1 MGNLAKIIE
10 TTESLLSSRPSRSP
24 DFEAENRA
32 LRRLA
37 SEMADHPDRVLRTLC
52 EQVIEVCGAESAGVS
67 LLKSIDHD
75 ADFYWPAIAGIWAD
89 FEGGGMPRNSSPCG
103 LVLQHDGPLIFH
115 DVEIQFPAAAAA
127 SPRIE
132 EILLAPFRV
141 DGRPIGTVWAIVH
154 SNAKR
159 FDGEDRR
166 LLESV
171 AQFAAAAYKMTN
183 AEKAARDAEE
193 RLDLVNHELAHR
205 LKNMLAMVIA
215 VASQTLKHVTE
226 RDAVDAFQK
235 RLLALG
241 SAHDILVDQ
250 TWVAAS
256 LQTVAGKVLGL
267 IVDAS
272 RVTVSG
278 PHVILGP
285 RSALTLSL
293 ILHELGTNAI
303 KYGAFSRPDGR
314 ASFTWEVT
322 QEKEPRL
329 LATWLEENGPAV
341 TAPTKKS
348 FGTQLINMGLFGA
361 GGVKLLY
368 QADGLKAEF
377 EAPLHL
383 TREPS

>member
-1 MGNLAKIIE
+1 M
-10 TTESLLSSRPSRSP
+10 
-24 DFEAENRA
+24 
-32 LRRLA
+32 
-37 SEMADHPDRVLRTLC
+37 
-52 EQVIEVCGAESAGVS
+52 
-67 LLKSIDHD
+67 
-75 ADFYWPAIAGIWAD
+75 WAA

-115 DVEIQFPAAAAA
+115 DVETQFPAAAGAL
-127 SPRIE
+127 PRIG

-154 SNAKR
+154 SAAKC
-159 FDGEDRR
+159 FDSEDRR

-183 AEKAARDAEE
+183 AEMAAREAED

-205 LKNMLAMVIA
+205 LKNMLAMVMA

-226 RDAVDAFQK
+226 REAVHAFQK

-256 LQTVAGKVLGL
+256 LQTIAEKVLGL

-278 PHVILGP
+278 PNVTLGP
-285 RSALTLSL
+285 RSALTVSL

-303 KYGAFSRPDGR
+303 KYGAFSRAEGR
-314 ASFTWEVT
+314 ASFTWDIT
-322 QEKEPRL
+322 QDEEPSLR
-329 LATWLEENGPAV
+329 AVWREENGPFV
-341 TAPTKKS
+341 TPPTKKS
-348 FGTQLINMGLFGA
+348 FGSQLINMGLIGA

-368 QADGLKAEF
+368 QQDGLRAEF

-383 TREPS
+383 TKAMS